1 MNKSRVPE
9 PHRKA
14 VVDAMMGFGVKI
26 RGAWA
31 NRLGNIP
38 GGERLTDR
46 DWTLLEV
53 LDERGE
59 IPFSEAIKSVSKS
72 PKEKSA
78 VTAAIG
84 RMSKARLL
92 TTKRT
97 KADERKKTVSLTG
110 KARELVARRRAIRP
124 EMYEKIFKCW
134 EPCWESIEQE
144 VQDCST
150 LTKLFQHGIKC
161 ADEVFGIEV

>member
-1 MNKSRVPE
+1 MPE
-9 PHRKA
+9 SHRKA
-14 VVDAMMGFGVKI
+14 VVDAMMGFGVKV
-26 RGAWA
+26 REAWA
-31 NRLGNIP
+31 SRLGNIP

-59 IPFSEAIKSVSKS
+59 VPFGEAIKIVSKS

-92 TTKRT
+92 TTRRT
-97 KADERKKTVSLTG
+97 KQDERKKTVSLTD
-110 KARELVARRRAIRP
+110 KARKLIHQRRAIRP

-134 EPCWESIEQE
+134 EPCWDSIEQE
-144 VQDCST
+144 KQDCSI
-150 LTKLFQHGIKC
+150 LAKLFRHGIEH
-161 ADEVFGIEV
+161 ADDVFGAQS